1 MECLLTSAFG
11 AAVATGEGD
20 GKRAGGS
27 GLRGLS
33 DSRASRRN
41 IRLTASML
49 LPFKSGR
56 GRSKISAEFLQ
67 SRPYPDG
74 WSFFA
79 LAGTLPPNQP
89 EPPVH
94 RKRNRRTDHAG
105 HNQKQQ
111 AEAEY
116 RIGKVQRAN
125 CAADPNTQG
134 PRDQADAPHVQLEA
148 SSGEVA
154 GCVFGLDGTASGG
167 NTNYIFTQ
175 YYIFAEAI
183 CNGTGAPKGDL
194 SGCVRPGVDQPPVV
208 QRRTWEALANSGAF
222 PLVK

>member
-1 MECLLTSAFG
+1 MHSTAEAAAQIIKTSTAALRKLSQFAGFLSGSNIPAAPAVSRFSVQLLHQQSLAQPGFNLGLLCL
-11 AAVATGEGD
+11 
-20 GKRAGGS
+20 
-27 GLRGLS
+27 
-33 DSRASRRN
+33 
-41 IRLTASML
+41 
-49 LPFKSGR
+49 
-56 GRSKISAEFLQ
+56 
-67 SRPYPDG
+67 G
-74 WSFFA
+74 WHV
-79 LAGTLPPNQP
+79 LPPNRP

-94 RKRNRRTDHAG
+94 RERNRRTDHAG

-154 GCVFGLDGTASGG
+154 GCVFGYGTASGG

-183 CNGTGAPKGDL
+183 CNGARAPKGDL
-194 SGCVRPGVDQPPVV
+194 SGCVRPL
-208 QRRTWEALANSGAF
+208 E
-222 PLVK
+222 